1 MTFGAFDVG
10 AIAAGA
16 AGASDAG
23 AAAVTATLGAAA
35 TTSALTGTRHVHTS
49 AATNASVLRVVMR
62 PPWYHDRG
70 CRALWCQVQQHR
82 HATTRHGF
90 IPEWTRPNDSA
101 VITLRVVARLVPRV
115 DASVDASRDGS
126 VPGGDAGG

>member
-23 AAAVTATLGAAA
+23 APAVTATLGA
-35 TTSALTGTRHVHTS
+35 

-101 VITLRVVARLVPRV
+101 VITPRV
-115 DASVDASRDGS
+115 ITRLLA
-126 VPGGDAGG
+126 GGDTGGD